1 VTDQRVTAVPADLKL
16 ADPTLLREACHVDGK
31 WLSADTGETLP
42 VLNPSTGAEI
52 GRVPNFTGVETAR
65 AVAAADAALPAWRSL
80 LAKDRGR
87 LLRRW
92 FDLIIDNHEDLA
104 KILTAEQGKPYKEAV
119 SEVVSG
125 AQFVEWFAEEARR
138 AYGET
143 IPAPAQDR
151 RVVVIKQPVGVC
163 AAITPWNFPNTII
176 TRKAAAAL
184 AAGCTMIV
192 RPATE
197 TPYSALALMELAV
210 RAGIPNGVLNVIT
223 GDPEP
228 IGQELTSNP
237 VVRKLSFTGSTRVG
251 QLLMEQCSGTVK
263 KLALELGGNAPFI
276 VFDDADVDAA
286 VEGALGSKFRNSGQA
301 CVGANRFYVHDDVY
315 DEFASKLAAKVSE
328 IVVGDGSQPD
338 ITMGPLIDTRA
349 VEKVERH
356 IADAVQKGAKVV
368 AGGGRHELGGSFFQP
383 TVLTDVSVDAVV
395 SCEETFG
402 PLASI
407 FRFSDEAEVVERAN
421 DTELGLAAY
430 VFSRDIGRIWR
441 MAEAIEAGMVGVNV
455 GLMANE
461 AVPFGGI
468 KESGVGREGSHYG
481 LEDYL
486 EVKYICMGGL

>member
-1 VTDQRVTAVPADLKL
+1 MAELRLN
-16 ADPTLLREACHVDGK
+16 DPDLLRQYCLVG
-31 WLSADTGETLP
+31 GEWVTSDSGESVP
-42 VLNPSTGAEI
+42 VLNPATGEEI
-52 GRVPNFTGVETAR
+52 GSVPFFRAEETRR
-65 AVAAADAALPAWRSL
+65 AVEAADQALPAWRGL

-92 FDLIIDNHEDLA
+92 FDLVIENQEDLA
-104 KILTAEQGKPYKEAV
+104 RILTAEQGKPYKEAL
-119 SEVVSG
+119 SEVVNG
-125 AQFVEWFAEEARR
+125 AQFIEWFAEEARR

-163 AAITPWNFPNTII
+163 AAITPWNFPNTIV

-197 TPYSALALMELAV
+197 TPYSALALAELAR
-210 RAGIPNGVLNVIT
+210 RAGIPGGVLNIIT
-223 GDPEP
+223 GHSKDM
-228 IGQELTSNP
+228 GLELTTNP
-237 VVRKLSFTGSTRVG
+237 VVRKLSFTGSTGVG
-251 QLLMEQCSGTVK
+251 RILMGQSSGTIK

-276 VFDDADVDAA
+276 VFEDADLDQA
-286 VEGALGSKFRNSGQA
+286 VEGALASKFRNSGQA
-301 CVGANRFYVHDDVY
+301 CVGTNRFYVHDAVY
-315 DEFASKLAAKVSE
+315 DEFSTRLAGRVNSL
-328 IVVGDGSQPD
+328 VVGDGTDPD
-338 ITMGPLIDTRA
+338 VTMGPLIGADA
-349 VEKVERH
+349 VEKVESH
-356 IADAVQKGAKVV
+356 IADAVAKGARVI
-368 AGGGRHELGGSFFQP
+368 AGGKRHPLGRSFFEP
-383 TVLTDVSVDAVV
+383 TVMVDVTQDANV
-395 SCEETFG
+395 SREETFG

-407 FRFSDEAEVVERAN
+407 FRFTDENEVLTAAN

-430 VFSRDIGRIWR
+430 VYTRDIGRIWR
-441 MAEAIEAGMVGVNV
+441 MSEGIETGMVGINV

-468 KESGVGREGSHYG
+468 KESGFGREGSHYG